1 MHACEDGHEFASM
14 MAGKLYGAMMVM
26 YNDMQ
31 HLIIRS
37 FPSESSLV
45 ALLPTYCARMT
56 PFETRQF
63 FGRANYTFYMHS
75 AQQSHSAAT
84 PPRRSCWTLSH
95 EICPK
100 FVKIQM
106 YLDAI

>member
-45 ALLPTYCARMT
+45 NCYILMARAGHLLKLI
-56 PFETRQF
+56 F
-63 FGRANYTFYMHS
+63 
-75 AQQSHSAAT
+75 
-84 PPRRSCWTLSH
+84 LSH
-95 EICPK
+95 EICPLSSII
-100 FVKIQM
+100 FET
-106 YLDAI
+106 